1 MLIWEVIK
9 DVFKKFYDSLFFFIF
24 FSLIMFLLISPIVF
38 LVLNSIFMGVFLPY
52 LLPLFLVG
60 PIILSGLR
68 LVDLRYNEGRG
79 TLRQIF
85 TGLPGVFINGLTG
98 FIYSALIYLIL
109 YVALNFYLVR
119 VEEGFLMMA
128 LTALVAYFILF
139 FTMTQMFFWGISAIR
154 EEMGFIRR
162 MKYSL
167 LIPLD
172 NIIQAFL
179 WLMVQLAFI
188 VALFIVT
195 PGLPVLFFSLTGL
208 LVIAGTRKLLAPY
221 ISDAEGTEGADN
233 TVER

>member
-1 MLIWEVIK
+1 
-9 DVFKKFYDSLFFFIF
+9 
-24 FSLIMFLLISPIVF
+24 
-38 LVLNSIFMGVFLPY
+38 
-52 LLPLFLVG
+52 
-60 PIILSGLR
+60 
-68 LVDLRYNEGRG
+68 
-79 TLRQIF
+79 
-85 TGLPGVFINGLTG
+85 
-98 FIYSALIYLIL
+98 
-109 YVALNFYLVR
+109 
-119 VEEGFLMMA
+119 MMA